1 MSNQDTRSN
10 LDLQASAED
19 FAVDSPSLESE
30 LQPLSPKRGLQRFI
44 VPLILGLLVLGG
56 LGWVL
61 FNRVILPILMSS
73 QMAPPP
79 PPIAVPVGQ
88 AKATT
93 IEESSDYAATLD
105 SRQSVTLQPKVPGQI
120 SAIYVKAGDR
130 VQAGDNLI
138 QIEAEQQQA
147 QVASKGAGVK
157 TAAAEVETARADVEN
172 ARDTLNSL
180 KAKQAS
186 AQANVQLNQSDYRRF
201 QSLYKAG
208 ATSLQSLEQK
218 RNAIQ
223 TAQAELNQA
232 KADVKAQESAIARA
246 EAQVVR
252 NQQAVAQARA
262 DVSEGRAQLRDYT
275 ITAPFS
281 GVVGNIAAKLGDTVS
296 ATTQL
301 LTLTQNQQLEVQIQV
316 PLERS
321 ASLQQGQLVKLLNDQ
336 GKAVRTG
343 QISFIAPNVDP
354 ATQSVQAKAIFTNLG
369 DTLRTSQFVRARVV
383 WNRRSGLLVPTTAI
397 SRLGGKDFIFVAKPF
412 QSSGCKAVAQGE
424 GGGPPAKIDP
434 NQTVAAQKLIRLGKI
449 IGNDQEVLEGLEVGD
464 RIATSGILQLQN
476 CLPIA
481 AEKPVGSG

>member
-10 LDLQASAED
+10 LDLQASTED
-19 FAVDSPSLESE
+19 SAIDSPSLESE
-30 LQPLSPKRGLQRFI
+30 LQSLPPQRRPRRFI

-61 FNRVILPILMSS
+61 FNRFILPILMFS
-73 QMAPPP
+73 QMKPP

-138 QIEAEQQQA
+138 QIEADQQRA
-147 QVASKGAGVK
+147 QVASRGAGVN
-157 TAAAEVETARADVEN
+157 TAAAEVETARVDVDN

-354 ATQSVQAKAIFTNLG
+354 ATQSVQAKAIFTNVG

-397 SRLGGKDFIFVAKPF
+397 SRLGGKDFIFVATPF
-412 QSSGCKAVAQGE
+412 QNSGCKAVAQAE
-424 GGGPPAKIDP
+424 GSGPPVKVEP
-434 NQTVAAQKLIRLGKI
+434 TQTVAAQKLIRLGKI
-449 IGNDQEVLEGLEVGD
+449 IGNDQEVLEGLNLGD
-464 RIATSGILQLQN
+464 RIVTSGILQLQN
-476 CLPIA
+476 CLPITT
-481 AEKPVGSG
+481 EKPVGAG